1 MHTETMV
8 KWGDVNMTT
17 AGPTRAATS
26 GLSTGEITG
35 IVIAVT
41 AVLTVC
47 LTVLTLYLQNRRKTQ
62 DFTGSPD
69 SSIPSTKVK
78 ISKWTLNVCGAIT
91 CSCCSCRYAPVPTN
105 GSHDNTG
112 PTTQG
117 GDHVMINQP
126 PASHGTS
133 NQQLTASS
141 DTESVSPPTTSA
153 EPTLAETTN
162 SITTAAEIHTR
173 NVEPTAPPADI
184 LPGQSSLSQTAQQ
197 PPVSTSATT
206 EVQSSSAGQTAQQP
220 PVGAAAVT
228 EAQLSSIIQTAQ
240 QPSVSTSA
248 TTEVQSSSAGQT
260 AQQPPVGA
268 AAVTEAQLS
277 SIIQTAQLP
286 PVSTAATTEVQSSS
300 TKKIVNQQPLTSTVT
315 REEQPSTI
323 QDLVEN
329 GESQLTCPHPP
340 SSTTTTEG
348 QSSASQTGHQ
358 TPVSSTVTTEGHFSV
373 SHDSTDI
380 ADSQQVLHQPPGS
393 AAATVQPVS
402 SELVSETQQ
411 PVPHRTEPHTSQPCN
426 VMGDIT
432 DSSSA
437 FTPKPRNPNLIVTTE
452 HLQKLA
458 NGLAPWER
466 LANVLGLSEADIYRL
481 KVGNPFSVW
490 TQAYD
495 MLLKWKNR
503 VYRNATVGVLVK
515 KCQDADVGSNV
526 YGFLL
531 HVDV

>member
-141 DTESVSPPTTSA
+141 GGDHVMINQPPASHGTSNQQLTASSDTESVSPPTTSA

-240 QPSVSTSA
+240 QPSVSTS
-248 TTEVQSSSAGQT
+248 
-260 AQQPPVGA
+260 
-268 AAVTEAQLS
+268 
-277 SIIQTAQLP
+277 
-286 PVSTAATTEVQSSS
+286 ATTEVQSSS